1 MDSFAFL
8 LSVGVLDLRSSSLK
22 VTRWALGGI
31 TGSKKHFQR
40 DNLSP
45 NTLSFHFPSEFREK
59 GLPRSQVSESPCRGH
74 VNNPK
79 YFWSRHAIT
88 RLDLGSTF
96 VSPDNNCLREAYG

>member
-1 MDSFAFL
+1 MDSFAVL

-45 NTLSFHFPSEFREK
+45 NTPSFHFSSEFREK
-59 GLPRSQVSESPCRGH
+59 DSLGH
-74 VNNPK
+74 KFLN
-79 YFWSRHAIT
+79 
-88 RLDLGSTF
+88 RLVAGMSIIRNTSGPGMPSL
-96 VSPDNNCLREAYG
+96 VWI